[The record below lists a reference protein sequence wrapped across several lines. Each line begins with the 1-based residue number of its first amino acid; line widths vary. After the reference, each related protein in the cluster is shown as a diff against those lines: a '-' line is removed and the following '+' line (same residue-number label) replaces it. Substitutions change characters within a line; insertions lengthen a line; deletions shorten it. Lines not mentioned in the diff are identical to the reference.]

1 MIFFS
6 LSFFRLFLL
15 LWSLLLL
22 LLLLLRW
29 SIFPHQ
35 IQALLLL
42 HQNYKLAV
50 RFLQQSLILNRL
62 CFKPLTISATII
74 HRFLS
79 ECDSDFAEIV
89 GASDEN
95 IKSGQVSF
103 GFLRTNFC
111 DKISCAKG
119 DLEGVCFNLY
129 VNSLVAYAGHL
140 KSPQKFLPG

>member
-1 MIFFS
+1 M
-6 LSFFRLFLL
+6 
-15 LWSLLLL
+15 
-22 LLLLLRW
+22 
-29 SIFPHQ
+29 
-35 IQALLLL
+35 
-42 HQNYKLAV
+42 
-50 RFLQQSLILNRL
+50 
-62 CFKPLTISATII
+62 
-74 HRFLS
+74 
-79 ECDSDFAEIV
+79 

-119 DLEGVCFNLY
+119 DLEGVGFNQLY